1 MRFLY
6 YNNTK
11 LWLVVIRSEIYIR
24 LKMFQSGIKTR
35 RGRPAAGDK
44 AASLISSNQVIIFIR
59 VKQRRK
65 SKLVKVTSLLISSK
79 THCSLRDIVSI
90 STMTE

>member
-79 THCSLRDIVSI
+79 THCSLRDIVSNI
-90 STMTE
+90 NND